1 MDSCTRWKLFV
12 VDFCV
17 KGKLSGRENFVAK
30 IFTRNEK
37 SCWQFTFIFFI
48 ANNLI
53 SKNPRRN
60 RQWNNVTIVILF
72 TKIAHLFFNIN
83 FLLLIFNYY
92 YYYLK
97 QILLFSIFIPPRI
110 HDPIVTKQCTISQ
123 QIFLHPSSSNSLI
136 ASLRRGG
143 EKKHEEADFEKGMEI
158 SRKTTCKYFV
168 SRGEKGSI
176 YRPFLPTAGLWIK
189 SRRCRVHSRS
199 EAESLGEKTHEI
211 GRLLAINR
219 HPPTFPL
226 NKSARHILDTR
237 IPSWR
242 SCFRPIPS
250 PLANFECVI
259 RGKWDEVVEM
269 KSRFFYAQ
277 VVYANLKYY

>member
-1 MDSCTRWKLFV
+1 MKQRYNC
-12 VDFCV
+12 
-17 KGKLSGRENFVAK
+17 NF
-30 IFTRNEK
+30 IY
-37 SCWQFTFIFFI
+37 
-48 ANNLI
+48 
-53 SKNPRRN
+53 KNCPSF
-60 RQWNNVTIVILF
+60 L
-72 TKIAHLFFNIN
+72 NIN

-143 EKKHEEADFEKGMEI
+143 GKKHEEADFEKGMEI

-189 SRRCRVHSRS
+189 SRRCRAHSWS
-199 EAESLGEKTHEI
+199 EVESLGEKTHEI

-226 NKSARHILDTR
+226 NKSARHILGYQNSKLEKLFSSHSSPPR
-237 IPSWR
+237 EFWVRNSREMRR
-242 SCFRPIPS
+242 SRRNEVTIFLRASGLCK
-250 PLANFECVI
+250 FEILLKIIKRGNEIILLRVFSFSTLCV
-259 RGKWDEVVEM
+259 
-269 KSRFFYAQ
+269 
-277 VVYANLKYY
+277 

>member
-1 MDSCTRWKLFV
+1 MP
-12 VDFCV
+12 
-17 KGKLSGRENFVAK
+17 
-30 IFTRNEK
+30 
-37 SCWQFTFIFFI
+37 IFFST
-48 ANNLI
+48 LI
-53 SKNPRRN
+53 FYYSSLIIIIIISNKFFYFPNKNITFHFHPSKNPRPYCN
-60 RQWNNVTIVILF
+60 ETMHNF
-72 TKIAHLFFNIN
+72 PANISTS
-83 FLLLIFNYY
+83 LIF
-92 YYYLK
+92 
-97 QILLFSIFIPPRI
+97 QFP
-110 HDPIVTKQCTISQ
+110 
-123 QIFLHPSSSNSLI
+123 NSFT
-136 ASLRRGG
+136 SKRRG

-189 SRRCRVHSRS
+189 SRRWRAHSWS

-242 SCFRPIPS
+242 SCFRPISP

>member
-37 SCWQFTFIFFI
+37 SCWQFTSIFFI

-143 EKKHEEADFEKGMEI
+143 GKKTRGSRFRKGDGNLSKDNVQIFRLEGRKGEYLPAI
-158 SRKTTCKYFV
+158 SPY
-168 SRGEKGSI
+168 
-176 YRPFLPTAGLWIK
+176 
-189 SRRCRVHSRS
+189 
-199 EAESLGEKTHEI
+199 
-211 GRLLAINR
+211 GR
-219 HPPTFPL
+219 PL
-226 NKSARHILDTR
+226 NKVSKMSRAFMERSRKFGGKNAWNWTLARDQST
-237 IPSWR
+237 S
-242 SCFRPIPS
+242 S
-250 PLANFECVI
+250 NFSTE
-259 RGKWDEVVEM
+259 
-269 KSRFFYAQ
+269 
-277 VVYANLKYY
+277 